1 MWVMSTLY
9 KRLRRVVSVW
19 VRMKRNWLSGFR
31 HGSRRRE
38 KLGERFM
45 LSVRMV
51 MVRREPA
58 SAVPGSDMHDSL
70 VTLLFYEWVSYT
82 H

>member
-1 MWVMSTLY
+1 
-9 KRLRRVVSVW
+9 
-19 VRMKRNWLSGFR
+19 
-31 HGSRRRE
+31 
-38 KLGERFM
+38 M

-82 H
+82 HYLKHMLEQTMGKQL